1 MFGDIAILVFALIG
15 IFAKKRWAVI
25 TATIWFIVAF
35 LLGFTLAF
43 TVLNFSPVP
52 EDVPFETF
60 ENSFLFL
67 GAVEVV
73 LIIIGWI
80 RVRKSGSKY

>member
-35 LLGFTLAF
+35 LLGFTVSNF
-43 TVLNFSPVP
+43 TPVP

-80 RVRKSGSKY
+80 RVLKSGSKY

>member
-25 TATIWFIVAF
+25 TATIWFIVSF
-35 LLGFTLAF
+35 LLGFTVSNF
-43 TVLNFSPVP
+43 TPVP
-52 EDVPFETF
+52 EDIPSETF

-67 GAVEVV
+67 GVAQVV
-73 LIIIGWI
+73 FIVIGWI
-80 RVRKSGSKY
+80 RVLKSGSKY